1 MPNYQVEIFRT
12 TQDQATIT
20 LQAQTAQDAELL
32 AGQMVDDLSWEVT
45 EENFT
50 CYSQELPTQSSGY
63 TSMASVL
70 TESQNPTPQEEAS
83 TSTYTPLLNR

>member
-20 LQAQTAQDAELL
+20 VQAQTAQDAELL
-32 AGQMVDDLSWEVT
+32 VGQMVDDLSWEVT

-50 CYSQELPTQSSGY
+50 CYSQEFSTQSSGY

-70 TESQNPTPQEEAS
+70 AELQDPTPQEEVS
-83 TSTYTPLLNR
+83 TSSYTPLLNR

>member
-12 TQDQATIT
+12 TQDQATVT
-20 LQAQTAQDAELL
+20 VQAQTAQDAELL
-32 AGQMVDDLSWEVT
+32 VGQMVDDLSWEVT

-50 CYSQELPTQSSGY
+50 CYSQEFPVQSSGY

-70 TESQNPTPQEEAS
+70 QNPAPQQETP